1 MIYVTNKTKEIFEMT
16 KIPTIKLNDGN
27 EMPQLGF
34 GVFQI
39 PDHDE
44 AVKTVEMALAN
55 GYRLID
61 TAEAYDNQKAV
72 GEGMKKSDVKREDIF
87 LTTKLWVSNFTY
99 EKAKAAID
107 NDLKELGTDYID
119 LMLLHQAYGDVYG
132 AWRAMEEA
140 QKEGKIKSLGVSNF
154 WPDQITNL
162 ELGNNVKPVINQIEV
177 NPWFQRDSEVKWNQ
191 GDNVAVEAWAPFA
204 EGKDGI
210 FTNSV
215 LKEIGAQYG
224 KSTGQV
230 ILRWLL
236 QKGIVVIPKSV
247 HDARQKEN
255 IDVFDF
261 ELSLYDMKKI
271 AELDKNQSQFFD
283 HHDPETIKQIFGSSL
298 MQLKD

>member
-1 MIYVTNKTKEIFEMT
+1 MT

-39 PDHDE
+39 PDRDE

-61 TAEAYDNQKAV
+61 TAEAYNNQKAV
-72 GEGMKKSDVKREDIF
+72 GEGMKNSGVKREDIF

-107 NDLKELGTDYID
+107 NDLKELGIDYID

-140 QKEGKIKSLGVSNF
+140 QKAGKIKSLGISNF
-154 WPDQITNL
+154 WPDQVTNL

-177 NPWFQRDSEVKWNQ
+177 NPWFQRDEEVKWNQ
-191 GDNVAVEAWAPFA
+191 SDHVAVEAWAPFA
-204 EGKDGI
+204 EGKGGI
-210 FTNSV
+210 FTDPV
-215 LKEIGAQYG
+215 LKEIGEKYD

-236 QKGIVVIPKSV
+236 QRGIVVIPKSV

-255 IDVFDF
+255 INVFDF
-261 ELSLYDMKKI
+261 ELSADDMKKI
-271 AELDKNQSQFFD
+271 AALDKKQSQFFD
-283 HHDPETIKQIFGSSL
+283 HHDPMTIEQIFSSSL
-298 MQLKD
+298 AQLKN